1 MNITDQQP
9 LVFLAEANAMIA
21 ADMSDAL
28 AQAGY
33 RVLGPFG
40 TTPEAL
46 AALEHETP
54 TLAVVDVKLRDGF
67 CTALGDVLRRRGIPI
82 VVHSGF
88 QSDEP
93 QAQDFHGVPWLT
105 KPALP
110 GDVIALLDELS
121 LFGDAS
127 FSTEAPSG
135 PPLDQA
141 AGGRGNPLVRKL
153 KGFVALSDAD
163 KALLE
168 QICAPSQI
176 VPAQTDLVCEG
187 DAPKGVFVI
196 LEGMACRHKVRATG
210 ARQIMAYLLPGDLCD
225 LDVALLDTM
234 DHAITTMS
242 ACRVVC
248 IPPKVIAEVMQHHP
262 QLARALRMTTLVDEA
277 TLREWLVNVG
287 CRSGLERVAHLFCEL
302 RVRMQA
308 VSLADGDSYDMP
320 ITQVNLADTTGMS
333 TVHLN
338 RSLQE
343 LRRQGLITLRQR
355 RMTILDLPRLRT
367 LAEFKANYL
376 HLGGLA
382 AA

>member
-1 MNITDQQP
+1 MNITDRQP
-9 LVFLAEANAMIA
+9 LVLLAEADALIA

-46 AALEHETP
+46 AVLGEERPA
-54 TLAVVDVKLRDGF
+54 LAVVDVKLRDGL
-67 CTALGDVLRRRGIPI
+67 CTALGLALRERGIPI

-93 QAQDFHGVPWLT
+93 QARDFHGVPWLT

-110 GDVIALLDELS
+110 EDVIALLDELF

-127 FSTEAPSG
+127 FSAKAPSG
-135 PPLDQA
+135 PRLDQA

-153 KGFVALSDAD
+153 EGFVALSDAD
-163 KALLE
+163 RALLE
-168 QICAPSQI
+168 RISTPSRM
-176 VPAQTDLVCEG
+176 VPSQTDLVREG
-187 DAPKGVFVI
+187 EAPKGVFLV
-196 LEGMACRHKVRATG
+196 LEGMACRHKVRANGT
-210 ARQIMAYLLPGDLCD
+210 RQIMAYLLPGDLCD
-225 LDVALLDTM
+225 IDVALLDTM
-234 DHAITTMS
+234 DHAITTLS

-248 IPPKVIAEVMQHHP
+248 IPPKVIAEVMEHHP

-287 CRSGLERVAHLFCEL
+287 CRSALERVAHLFCEL
-302 RVRMQA
+302 QVRMQA
-308 VSLADGDSYDMP
+308 VSLADGNSYGMP
-320 ITQVNLADTTGMS
+320 VTQAALADTTGLS
-333 TVHLN
+333 SVHLN
-338 RSLQE
+338 RSVQE

-355 RMTILDLPRLRT
+355 RLTILDLPRLRM

-376 HLGGLA
+376 HLGERA